1 MRRLDDESEA
11 PGGASP
17 HGRPAP
23 PQDAASAVL
32 YLQRA
37 VGNQAVGRMLSR
49 DHKVTD
55 PDTLARQDVAK
66 RFSGLTR
73 LRVDDAFGQVESMRD
88 GELARMVTLQPVPNT
103 QRELA
108 VSTILMLEQARREK
122 RWRDIVELL
131 YGPLEQF
138 ALAFLRRLTVANL
151 QAIAGT
157 GVNDA
162 RLEPDEK
169 AQVRRWIPHA
179 LAMKV
184 AGESEGRG
192 LRDMRYL
199 HAKELEAVED
209 AAAALDKAG
218 AKAVRERIRT
228 IRDSISIEDVKTLIN
243 EQLEMWGRA
252 VCTGVLTAK
261 LDQSEEKTEK
271 WFLIALGGNL
281 VWAIT
286 GFIPQTRGI
295 WLGIKIV
302 GQIGGAIAGSNTAQE
317 VLAKAPRDDPSTEF
331 RLGLTDMLTV
341 RYRAM
346 MEDVTL
352 IHAVAD
358 ELWEKG
364 LADRNAD
371 QESIERR
378 NVAWHLMFGDTPKDP
393 IAIQRDTA
401 GTIESIWKQFW
412 PFYSARGVD
421 ELNLRE
427 QIYRAFVASGVA
439 DKLGYRVEDPRRRTW
454 AFPERTVVTEDTG
467 RAGGY
472 NVQFPR

>member
-1 MRRLDDESEA
+1 MRRLDPEREA
-11 PGGASP
+11 PGGAGP
-17 HGRPAP
+17 HRCPAP
-23 PQDAASAVL
+23 RQDAASAVL
-32 YLQRA
+32 QLQRA
-37 VGNQAVGRMLSR
+37 VGNRGVGHMLSR
-49 DHKVTD
+49 DTKVTD
-55 PDTLARQDVAK
+55 PDTRERQGVAK
-66 RFSGLTR
+66 RFKALTG
-73 LRVDDAFGQVESMRD
+73 LRVDEAFDQVEAMRD
-88 GELARMVTLQPVPNT
+88 GELARMVALQPVPNT
-103 QRELA
+103 EREVA
-108 VSTILMLEQARREK
+108 VTTIFMLEQGRREK
-122 RWRDIVELL
+122 RWREIVEML

-138 ALAFLRRLTVANL
+138 ALAFLRRLTVADL
-151 QAIAGT
+151 RAIAGT
-157 GVNDA
+157 GVDGA
-162 RLEPDEK
+162 HLKPDEK

-192 LRDMRYL
+192 LRDLRYL
-199 HAKELEAVED
+199 DAKEFEAVED
-209 AAAALDKAG
+209 AAASLDKAG
-218 AKAVRERIRT
+218 AKAVRERVRT
-228 IRDSISIEDVKTLIN
+228 IRDSISIENVKTIIN
-243 EQLEMWGRA
+243 ELLEMWGRA

-281 VWAIT
+281 VWAVT
-286 GFIPQTRGI
+286 GFIPQTRAL

-302 GQIGGAIAGSNTAQE
+302 GQIGGAVAGSNTAQE
-317 VLAKAPRDDPSTEF
+317 VAAKAPPDDPSTEF
-331 RLGLTDMLTV
+331 RLRLTDMLSV

-358 ELWEKG
+358 QLWEKG

-378 NVAWHLMFGDTPKDP
+378 KVAWRLMFGDTPKDP

-412 PFYSARGVD
+412 PFYSARGED

-439 DKLGYRVEDPRRRTW
+439 DKLGYRVEDWRRRTW
-454 AFPERTVVTEDTG
+454 AFPEGTVVTEDTG

-472 NVQFPR
+472 DVQFPR